1 MIKEINNNNNHEEE
15 KISNAKGNIIQ
26 PLFIF
31 LPLLETIIPLNYQ
44 ITI

>member
-1 MIKEINNNNNHEEE
+1 MSKEINNNNNHEEE

-26 PLFIF
+26 TLLIV
-31 LPLLETIIPLNYQ
+31 LPFLETIIPLNYQ